1 MLIEIDID
9 EIEQITQEITLANKT
24 YLGLLW
30 RWEHGNHE
38 RILEQLAHLRA
49 LEQQLIN
56 HVGRQAAMRIMSECY
71 QNELSGTFA
80 YFWWKP

>member
-1 MLIEIDID
+1 MLIEIDMD

-38 RILEQLAHLRA
+38 RILEQLARLRA
-49 LEQQLIN
+49 LEQELIN
-56 HVGRQAAMRIMSECY
+56 RVGRQATMKIMSECY
-71 QNELSGTFA
+71 QNELRSRTQ
-80 YFWWKP
+80 

>member
-1 MLIEIDID
+1 MN
-9 EIEQITQEITLANKT
+9 EIEQITQEITLANRT

-49 LEQQLIN
+49 LEQELIN
-56 HVGRQAAMRIMSECY
+56 RLGRQEAMKIMSECY
-71 QNELSGTFA
+71 QNELKSRTQ
-80 YFWWKP
+80 

>member
-1 MLIEIDID
+1 MD

-30 RWEHGNHE
+30 RWQHGNHE

-56 HVGRQAAMRIMSECY
+56 HVGRQAAMSIMSECY
-71 QNELSGTFA
+71 QNELRRRTE
-80 YFWWKP
+80 

>member
-1 MLIEIDID
+1 MKEIGMD
-9 EIEQITQEITLANKT
+9 EIEQITQEISLANKT

-38 RILEQLAHLRA
+38 RILEQLARLRA

-56 HVGRQAAMRIMSECY
+56 RVGRQAATRIMSECY
-71 QNELSGTFA
+71 QNELRSRTH
-80 YFWWKP
+80 

>member
-1 MLIEIDID
+1 MLIEIDMD

-49 LEQQLIN
+49 LEQELIN
-56 HVGRQAAMRIMSECY
+56 RVGRQTAMKVMSECY
-71 QNELSGTFA
+71 QNELRSRTH
-80 YFWWKP
+80 

>member
-1 MLIEIDID
+1 MLIGIDMD
-9 EIEQITQEITLANKT
+9 EIEQITQKITLANKT

-56 HVGRQAAMRIMSECY
+56 RISRQAAMRIMSECY
-71 QNELSGTFA
+71 QNELRSRTQ
-80 YFWWKP
+80 

>member
-1 MLIEIDID
+1 MLIEIDMD

-56 HVGRQAAMRIMSECY
+56 HVGRQAAMRIMSESY

>member
-1 MLIEIDID
+1 MLIGIDMD
-9 EIEQITQEITLANKT
+9 EIEQITQKITLANKT

-71 QNELSGTFA
+71 QNELRRRTE
-80 YFWWKP
+80 

>member
-1 MLIEIDID
+1 MN
-9 EIEQITQEITLANKT
+9 EIEQITQEITLANRT

-49 LEQQLIN
+49 LEQELIN
-56 HVGRQAAMRIMSECY
+56 RLGRQEAMKIMSECY
-71 QNELSGTFA
+71 QNELRSRTH
-80 YFWWKP
+80 